1 MNQGIRRLF
10 VLILGLFVLLLA
22 GTVRWTVIEAD
33 ELNANSRN
41 ARPLLQTA
49 RVPRGTIRAA
59 DGTLLARSVKQS
71 DGTYVRRYTQ
81 EAQQASQ
88 LIGWAYTNSGVSGME
103 KEHQDDLTGKVRSAA
118 TLLSALRGNTER
130 GNDVVATLEPKVQ
143 QAGLNGLNGRR
154 GAAVAIDVKSGGVL
168 AMVST
173 PNFDPNQMRNNDS
186 ASRIQNDSAG
196 GSPAFNRATQA
207 GYPPGSTFKVVTTAA
222 ALESGDYTPTTL
234 VDGSSPLKV
243 ETVDLNN
250 FGRKSYGK
258 ITLTQALTNSVN
270 TAFARVA
277 EDLGAAPMADAM
289 DAFGFGK
296 IPLIDYPDQQLY
308 ASGVYDRDD
317 ASQLLEVNDDLDIA
331 RVAIGQERLRVT
343 PLQMGLVA
351 AAVARDG
358 QLPRLSTVQR
368 VVDPD
373 GRTLSELDADG
384 DDAGRV
390 MSERDAADLTAMMEK
405 VVEEGS
411 GTAAAL
417 SGLRVAGKTGTAE
430 RNIRENVTQPWFIG
444 FAPADDPQVA
454 VAVTIE
460 RTIGGTGGVD
470 AAPIAR
476 AMMEEALR

>member
-1 MNQGIRRLF
+1 MNQGVRRLF
-10 VLILGLFVLLLA
+10 VLVLGLFLLLLA
-22 GTVRWTVIEAD
+22 GTVRWTVVEAD
-33 ELNANSRN
+33 ELNANSYNR
-41 ARPLLQTA
+41 RPLLQTA
-49 RVPRGTIRAA
+49 RVPRGDIRAA
-59 DGTLLARSVKQS
+59 DGTLLARSQKQS
-71 DGTYVRRYTQ
+71 DGTYQRRYTQ
-81 EAQQASQ
+81 AAREASQ

-130 GNDVVATLEPKVQ
+130 GNDVVSTLQPKVQ
-143 QAGLNGLNGRR
+143 RAGLTGLNGRR
-154 GAAVAIDVKSGGVL
+154 GAAVAIDVKNGGVL

-173 PNFDPNQMRNNDS
+173 PNFDPNDMANTKS
-186 ASRIQNDSAG
+186 AQRVQTDEAG
-196 GSPAFNRATQA
+196 GSPALNRVTQS
-207 GYPPGSTFKVVTTAA
+207 GYPPGSTMKVVTTTA
-222 ALESGDYTPTTL
+222 ALQSGKYTPTTL
-234 VDGSSPLKV
+234 VDGSSPLEV
-243 ETVDLNN
+243 ESVPLNN
-250 FGRKSYGK
+250 FNRQSYGRV
-258 ITLTQALTNSVN
+258 TLTQALTNSVN
-270 TAFARVA
+270 TAFARIA
-277 EDLGAAPMADAM
+277 EDLGAEPISDAM

-296 IPLIDYPDQQLY
+296 IPLIDYPEQQLLI
-308 ASGVYDRDD
+308 SGVR
-317 ASQLLEVNDDLDIA
+317 SSENNELLKVDDDLDIA

-351 AAVARDG
+351 AAVARGG

-373 GRTLSELDADG
+373 GRTLSELG
-384 DDAGRV
+384 DNGRGAGRV
-390 MSERDAADLTAMMEK
+390 MSERDAAELTAMMEK

-430 RNIRENVTQPWFIG
+430 RNIQENVTQPWFIG

-470 AAPIAR
+470 AAPIAK
-476 AMMEEALR
+476 AMMEAALR